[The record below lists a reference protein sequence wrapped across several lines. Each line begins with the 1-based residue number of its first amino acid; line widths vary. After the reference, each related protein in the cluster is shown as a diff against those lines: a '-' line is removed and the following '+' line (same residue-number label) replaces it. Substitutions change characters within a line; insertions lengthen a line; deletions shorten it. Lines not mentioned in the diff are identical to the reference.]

1 MLVKALI
8 IYYPRI
14 NALGDFLPKEKVRV
28 ELVATKNKEAIV
40 SYRCVQKTIFIA
52 SHSLI

>member
-1 MLVKALI
+1 MLVKTLI
-8 IYYPRI
+8 IYYSRI

-28 ELVATKNKEAIV
+28 EVATKNKEAIV
-40 SYRCVQKTIFIA
+40 NYRCVQKTVFIA